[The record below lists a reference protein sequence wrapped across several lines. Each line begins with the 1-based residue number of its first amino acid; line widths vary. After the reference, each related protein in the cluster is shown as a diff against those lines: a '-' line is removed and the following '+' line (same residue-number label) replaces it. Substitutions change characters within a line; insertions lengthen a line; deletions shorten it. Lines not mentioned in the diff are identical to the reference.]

1 MVETQQGCAA
11 YLLGAQH
18 QSQRVRS
25 ICLELHLRMRT
36 PDRHR
41 RLKERRRAAR
51 DGVTGLIQP
60 KLDEME
66 AIDDRQAEAADV
78 TRAPVETNGQSAMT
92 NVLQSKAVEIDE
104 RFKQLTV
111 RRELI
116 LRKMQ
121 REQITDSK
129 LTRW

>member
-1 MVETQQGCAA
+1 
-11 YLLGAQH
+11 
-18 QSQRVRS
+18 
-25 ICLELHLRMRT
+25 MRT